1 MKNWR
6 SDGRGG
12 GKDAKR
18 TYRSTTHY
26 ILSGL
31 VPYTEANIKLAF
43 KPSAFF
49 NDLERLDQEKRRAGT
64 LRVSYYRAVKQGLVC
79 VDDVGMPQLTK
90 AGLQQLRRYE
100 PRKLKGAASVL
111 VVFDIPEEERRLRS
125 RLRAL
130 LRELRFTQIQQS
142 VWRSEYD
149 VVDYLVEGLRQDGLS
164 EYVEVHESIRIN

>member
-1 MKNWR
+1 M
-6 SDGRGG
+6 
-12 GKDAKR
+12 
-18 TYRSTTHY
+18 
-26 ILSGL
+26 
-31 VPYTEANIKLAF
+31 
-43 KPSAFF
+43 
-49 NDLERLDQEKRRAGT
+49 
-64 LRVSYYRAVKQGLVC
+64 C